1 MRIKILAALFST
13 LAFCACNRTGPKED
27 TAKRMFQF
35 ESIKGI
41 KFYEV
46 RRTFANGVAFNEI
59 GFRQKPEWAV
69 TFLSDTTV
77 QAYSPS
83 LDKMINFDLIFSHDG
98 VYNFAREWF
107 RVKQIGK
114 DSILLQRLEVNAKQ
128 IAKDIRSEVFMTFY
142 SEAYLKKINKSVK
155 ELRKPRKIDSLF
167 VQERARLINSNPSDT
182 SKFFAANNPVQFIGE
197 SQIIKIEKKSIQDDL
212 QNRTA
217 SYDYLYPEYNVDI
230 KPAYKNFAYTI
241 SAIVDRK
248 GKIEVYRFNAMEDY
262 KENRRKVLQ
271 GIVDIYIQKQFKVKP
286 GNTLGCTHSS
296 VVVLN
301 LVGKQ

>member
-1 MRIKILAALFST
+1 
-13 LAFCACNRTGPKED
+13 
-27 TAKRMFQF
+27 
-35 ESIKGI
+35 
-41 KFYEV
+41 
-46 RRTFANGVAFNEI
+46 
-59 GFRQKPEWAV
+59 
-69 TFLSDTTV
+69 
-77 QAYSPS
+77 
-83 LDKMINFDLIFSHDG
+83 
-98 VYNFAREWF
+98 
-107 RVKQIGK
+107 
-114 DSILLQRLEVNAKQ
+114 
-128 IAKDIRSEVFMTFY
+128 MTFY

-155 ELRKPRKIDSLF
+155 ELRKPRRIDSLF

-197 SQIIKIEKKSIQDDL
+197 SQITKIEKKSIQDDL

>member
-13 LAFCACNRTGPKED
+13 LVFCACNRTSPKED

-155 ELRKPRKIDSLF
+155 ELRKPRRIDSLF

-197 SQIIKIEKKSIQDDL
+197 SQITKIEKKSIQDDL